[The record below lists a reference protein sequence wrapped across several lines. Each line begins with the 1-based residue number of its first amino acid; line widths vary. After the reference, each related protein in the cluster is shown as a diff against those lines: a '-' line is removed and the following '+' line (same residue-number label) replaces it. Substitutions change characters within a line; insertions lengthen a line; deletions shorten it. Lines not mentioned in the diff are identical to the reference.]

1 MEIGNVGLAFILT
14 ILAGLSTGLGGIITY
29 FIKKPKTIYLSL
41 SLGFAGGVMIYISF
55 IELLP
60 EAFEDAGE
68 GIAVLA
74 FFLGIILIGI
84 FDYFTPEKGSYE
96 ISPIADK
103 DKEEETNLLKTS
115 KLTAYAIAGH
125 NFPEG
130 MVTFFTALVDIRLG
144 VIIAIAIAIHNI
156 PEGVAVA
163 VPYYYASGNKFKA
176 FLHSLGAGIAE
187 PMGALVAFLI
197 LWNFLTPA
205 LIVSM
210 LAFVAGIMVY
220 ISFDELLPLA
230 QDYNTSHS
238 AIFGIVLGMLV
249 MAVTLLV
256 V

>member
-1 MEIGNVGLAFILT
+1 MEIGVVGTALLLT
-14 ILAGLSTGLGGIITY
+14 FFAGISTGIGGLTPY

-41 SLGFAGGVMIYISF
+41 GLGFAGGVMIYISF
-55 IELLP
+55 MELLP

-68 GIAVLA
+68 GIAVLS
-74 FFLGIILIGI
+74 FFLGIIMLGIIDFLI
-84 FDYFTPEKGSYE
+84 PEKETYDLSSIIDE
-96 ISPIADK
+96 D
-103 DKEEETNLLKTS
+103 EEEKNKLFATS

-144 VIIAIAIAIHNI
+144 VFIGIAIAIHNI

-163 VPYYYASGNKFKA
+163 IPYYYATGDKFKA
-176 FLHSLGAGIAE
+176 FLHSLGAGLAE
-187 PMGALVAFLI
+187 PVGALVAFLI

-205 LIVSM
+205 LIVTM

-230 QDYNTSHS
+230 HDYDSSHS
-238 AIFGIVLGMLV
+238 AILGIVLGMLV
-249 MAVTLLV
+249 MAVTLLIV
-256 V
+256 